1 MRTAGGVILKEAPPC
16 SHQMHHRLVR
26 RLKNLSDGRTVTSAA
41 EASREKPA
49 RFRKRVFGRR
59 DGLERDRWFRAA
71 PPSE

>member
-1 MRTAGGVILKEAPPC
+1 
-16 SHQMHHRLVR
+16 MHHRLVR